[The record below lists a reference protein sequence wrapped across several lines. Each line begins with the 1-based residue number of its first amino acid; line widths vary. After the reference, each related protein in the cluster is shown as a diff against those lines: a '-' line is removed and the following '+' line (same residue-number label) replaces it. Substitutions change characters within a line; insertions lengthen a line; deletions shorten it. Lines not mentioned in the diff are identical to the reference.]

1 MNRFEKAIVM
11 IAGPIVG
18 ASAAFYSWSASYAVA
33 SLLILKSS
41 TMWKSFVGGD
51 VLMPAKQAWAYFG
64 NPAVSKLISAA
75 TVSMLV
81 QVAVVAGGLVLL
93 VKRPWQVRPPAGGS
107 RFATLKDLESA
118 GLLGGIPGK
127 SVLLGTF
134 GKGNSAVDIRYSGD
148 SHFFVN
154 GPSRSGKGR
163 GFVMPNLLEYQGSV
177 IVLDV
182 KLENYTLTA
191 PARMAMGQRCF
202 VFAPGWDRD
211 HEGKEIIFGR

>member
-127 SVLLGTF
+127 SVC
-134 GKGNSAVDIRYSGD
+134 SA
-148 SHFFVN
+148 H
-154 GPSRSGKGR
+154 
-163 GFVMPNLLEYQGSV
+163 LEKETRLS
-177 IVLDV
+177 ISA
-182 KLENYTLTA
+182 TAAIATSSSMAPPA
-191 PARMAMGQRCF
+191 PAKVAASSCRTSSNTR
-202 VFAPGWDRD
+202 DRS
-211 HEGKEIIFGR
+211 